1 MDSFGNQVVF
11 SSHSQYFMDETNFD
25 QHFAELIRGEATDD
39 PTGKFCLNY
48 ECEHI
53 AGCLGA
59 NNRFEPTFLADH
71 YLFDDFSP
79 LPAMPNANPELNTIL
94 AADAKNGEEENDIG
108 ESSSATTTTSS
119 KSTKKRTDRS
129 RTLISERR
137 RRGRMKE
144 KLYLLRALVPN
155 ITKMDKASIVGDAV
169 LHVQELQMQANKLRA
184 EIAELESSLAGGGR
198 HQQSIVQ
205 NRHHIQLSNSNYP
218 VCKQITQMDICQV
231 EERGFYVRIECVRGL
246 GAAIS
251 LYKALESLGRYSVQS
266 SNLATKAGRFILTF
280 TSKVRESEPD
290 LNLPNLKLWVA
301 GALLNQGFKFQTQP
315 ST

>member
-11 SSHSQYFMDETNFD
+11 SSHSQYFMDGTNFD
-25 QHFAELIRGEATDD
+25 QQFNELIRGEATDD
-39 PTGKFCLNY
+39 PIFKFCPNY

-53 AGCLGA
+53 AGCLDA
-59 NNRFEPTFLADH
+59 NNRFEPTMLADH

-79 LPAMPNANPELNTIL
+79 LPAMSNANPEPNTIL

-108 ESSSATTTTSS
+108 EDSSATTTASS

-137 RRGRMKE
+137 RRGGMKD
-144 KLYLLRALVPN
+144 KLYALRALVPN

-169 LHVQELQMQANKLRA
+169 FHVQELQMQAHKLRA
-184 EIAELESSLAGGGR
+184 EIAELESSLAGGDR
-198 HQQSIVQ
+198 HQRSIVQ
-205 NRHHIQLSNSNYP
+205 NRNHSQLPNSSYP
-218 VCKQITQMDICQV
+218 ACKHITQMDICQV
-231 EERGFYVRIECVRGL
+231 EERGFYVRIECIRGL
-246 GAAIS
+246 GAAVS
-251 LYKALESLGRYSVQS
+251 LYKALESLGRYNVQS
-266 SNLATKAGRFILTF
+266 SNLATQSGRFILTF

-290 LNLPNLKLWVA
+290 LNLPTLKLWVT
-301 GALLNQGFKFQTQP
+301 GALLNQGFEFPTQP